1 VFKKER
7 DGTDGCLC
15 KRYSH
20 PVVERVQWATG
31 KGETLTAIMWVPVQ
45 FVVVSNLQSPGPIL
59 YLCPASLM
67 QALAGKD
74 ALEKLH
80 VVLAVSEEQEEEV
93 VEELHERNCYG
104 WVDDVDYY

>member
-1 VFKKER
+1 V
-7 DGTDGCLC
+7 
-15 KRYSH
+15 
-20 PVVERVQWATG
+20 
-31 KGETLTAIMWVPVQ
+31 
-45 FVVVSNLQSPGPIL
+45 
-59 YLCPASLM
+59 

-104 WVDDVDYY
+104 